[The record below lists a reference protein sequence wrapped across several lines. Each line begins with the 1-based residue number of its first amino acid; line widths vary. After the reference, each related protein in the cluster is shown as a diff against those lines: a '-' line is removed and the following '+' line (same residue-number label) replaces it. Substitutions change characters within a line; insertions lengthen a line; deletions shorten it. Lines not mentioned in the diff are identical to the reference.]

1 MAFCFNC
8 FKPFRD
14 EDHLQEERLKAFK
27 EFEEIQAGIGIVSA
41 GGDLKTPDIAATV
54 TKKGDKLEYDIDEK
68 PNLETSSSVD
78 GEQALEQLEKPVE
91 PIAEVATQLSF
102 ETDAPIAD
110 EEATSSGGEV
120 AEAHAVDGPGDDDA
134 GGQQGDDIARSVCS
148 PSCTATAVT
157 ASCSE
162 DTSSASGGGGG
173 GDSGSGDGGGSVNA
187 PTTAPI
193 LMTPTPL
200 TTAKQ
205 AESPTSTNKN
215 GWALHDSPWYPPGP
229 NIIRSPRGSPRG
241 SGSGSGKSVSGV
253 ASSGFAA
260 GSQRQTTNS
269 PGPRSF
275 GDGPSTEGKQLRNNT
290 GVIVPSRYMRMYGG
304 SMGLPVG
311 RTTTPPPLGVFTSA
325 STRLALHDVLHH
337 RSKGLGGAG
346 GAGRGGLSVS
356 GLANIDFRPQ
366 WRY

>member
-1 MAFCFNC
+1 MAFCFSC
-8 FKPFRD
+8 FKPFQD
-14 EDHLQEERLKAFK
+14 EDHLQEERFKAFK

-54 TKKGDKLEYDIDEK
+54 TKKGDKLEYEVDEK

-78 GEQALEQLEKPVE
+78 GGQAVEQLEKSVE
-91 PIAEVATQLSF
+91 PKAEVVTQAIF
-102 ETDAPIAD
+102 ETDAPTVD
-110 EEATSSGGEV
+110 EEATSSGGEA
-120 AEAHAVDGPGDDDA
+120 AEGHAVDGPGDDDE
-134 GGQQGDDIARSVCS
+134 GQQGDDVARSVCS

-162 DTSSASGGGGG
+162 DTSSAS
-173 GDSGSGDGGGSVNA
+173 DSGGGGGSVNP

-193 LMTPTPL
+193 LMTPTPSA
-200 TTAKQ
+200 TAKQ
-205 AESPTSTNKN
+205 AQSPTSTNKN

-229 NIIRSPRGSPRG
+229 NVMRSPRCSPRG

-253 ASSGFAA
+253 ASSTLA
-260 GSQRQTTNS
+260 GGSRRQPTNS
-269 PGPRSF
+269 PGLRSF
-275 GDGPSTEGKQLRNNT
+275 GDGPSTEGKQLRINS

-311 RTTTPPPLGVFTSA
+311 RTTTPPPPGVFTSA

-337 RSKGLGGAG
+337 RSRGLGGAG
-346 GAGRGGLSVS
+346 GAGRGGLSVG
-356 GLANIDFRPQ
+356 GLVNIDFRPQ